1 MTKDIIENDPY
12 RSAGVDIDAGE
23 DLIQKIKS
31 DVSLTHNENV
41 IGNIGG
47 FAGMYRLPKEFKNP
61 IMVACT
67 DGVGTKVALAQEYG
81 NLKGIGQDLV
91 AMCVNDLII
100 CGAKPLFF
108 LDYYATSK
116 LRVDEASI
124 VIKSISKACIDSG
137 CSLLGGE
144 TAEMP
149 GHYID
154 NNFDLAGFS
163 VGCVEEDKII
173 SSENVS
179 VGNLLIGIES
189 SGPHSNGFS
198 LIRKILNN
206 YDGPLNLKEQMII
219 EALSPTLLYPKL
231 ILNILEKYQVN
242 SMSHITGGGLREN
255 LPRSVPKNL
264 SVEID
269 SESWQMPPI
278 FEWLKSDGNILQHD
292 MYRIFNC
299 GIGLVLI
306 VNEVD
311 VDPIMK
317 EISLNDLNSFI
328 IGRVMEKNQKESVV
342 FR

>member
-206 YDGPLNLKEQMII
+206 YDGPQNFKEQMII

-278 FEWLKSDGNILQHD
+278 FEWLKSDGKILQHD

-311 VDPIMK
+311 VDSIMK
-317 EISLNDLNSFI
+317 EISLNDFNSFI
-328 IGRVMEKNQKESVV
+328 IGRVKEKNQKESVV

>member
-219 EALSPTLLYPKL
+219 EALSPTLLYPKV

-242 SMSHITGGGLREN
+242 SMSHITGGGLVEN

-311 VDPIMK
+311 VDSIMK
-317 EISLNDLNSFI
+317 EISLNDFNSFI
-328 IGRVMEKNQKESVV
+328 IGRVKEKNQKESVV

>member
-41 IGNIGG
+41 IGDIGG

-206 YDGPLNLKEQMII
+206 YDGPQNFKEQMII

-311 VDPIMK
+311 VDSIMK
-317 EISLNDLNSFI
+317 EISLNDFNSFI
-328 IGRVMEKNQKESVV
+328 IGRVKEKNQKESVV

>member
-31 DVSLTHNENV
+31 DVTLTHNENV

>member
-206 YDGPLNLKEQMII
+206 YDGPQNFKEQMII

-278 FEWLKSDGNILQHD
+278 FEWLKSHGKILQHD

-317 EISLNDLNSFI
+317 EISLNDFNSFI

>member
-31 DVSLTHNENV
+31 DVTLTHNENV

-219 EALSPTLLYPKL
+219 EALSPTLLYPKV

-242 SMSHITGGGLREN
+242 SMSHITGGGLVEN

-278 FEWLKSDGNILQHD
+278 FEWLKSHGKILQHD

>member
-31 DVSLTHNENV
+31 DVTLTHNENV

-206 YDGPLNLKEQMII
+206 YDGPQNFKEQIII
-219 EALSPTLLYPKL
+219 EALSPTLLYPKV

-278 FEWLKSDGNILQHD
+278 FEWLKSHGKILQHD

>member
-219 EALSPTLLYPKL
+219 EALSPTLLYPKV

-242 SMSHITGGGLREN
+242 SMSHITGGGLVEN
-255 LPRSVPKNL
+255 LPRSIPKNL

-278 FEWLKSDGNILQHD
+278 FEWLKSDGKILQHD

-342 FR
+342 IR